1 MTSLFS
7 QKKPLDHSVY
17 DSWKNFSGTT
27 ISDDGTIMATLV
39 APQEGDTTLMIR
51 DLTNNKSLTV
61 ERVNRFSLS
70 SDGKWIVGVIKA
82 PFMERRQAR
91 IDKKKGDDL
100 PKDSLLIIQYP
111 TFSVEKIAGVKSFK
125 TAEKSFDHVAYSIT
139 LPADTAKKEKKKEK
153 SEELLIL
160 QDLVSQRQDTIPHAK
175 EHLFS
180 KFGNAFAVVIQ
191 PEKKDST
198 DVPGILFFDFN
209 KQGQKRIS
217 AEKREYKSLA
227 FDEPGTQLVYLS
239 TADTSKVEQKRF
251 DVRYYSMGADSA
263 RIIADGNATGLPVGW
278 IFNEHASPSFS
289 KDGSRILIGAAPKQ
303 EPKDT
308 TLVDFEMASLDIWH
322 WQDPLIQP
330 QQLAELNREKRRTY
344 SGIINPLHPGG
355 FTPLATEG
363 VPYAS
368 ISDEGNGRYAL
379 LWSDRPYQ
387 LESQWDISS
396 KYDVWVMDLE
406 KQRLQKV
413 GSPVT
418 GRPLLSPAGN
428 YTIWWDGIQQQW
440 FAYDNREQTTCNL
453 TGEIP
458 VNFWNE
464 KNDVPSTPAPYGLA
478 AWGEE
483 DAWLLLYDAFDIWK
497 IDPSG
502 ETDAV
507 NITGGVGRRDSLTFR
522 YVNTDR
528 EKRFIEKGEQLLL
541 SSFDNKNKER
551 GYYTLTQ
558 KGRNPLKRRVMEGF
572 TYSSLVK
579 AKERDLYLFEKSN
592 FHTPPTSI

>member
-1 MTSLFS
+1 MHRTIALTIAGFLLAFSLFS

-17 DSWKNFSGTT
+17 DNWKSLAGTT
-27 ISDDGTIMATLV
+27 ISDDGTIMATLI

-51 DLTNNKSLTV
+51 DLTNNRSLTV
-61 ERVNRFSLS
+61 ERVKRFSLS

-82 PFMERRQAR
+82 PLMERRQAR
-91 IDKKKGDDL
+91 IDKKKGDEL
-100 PKDSLLIIQYP
+100 PKDTLLIIHHP
-111 TFSVEKIAGVKSFK
+111 TFAMEKIAGVKSFK
-125 TAEKSFDHVAYSIT
+125 TANESFTHMAYSIT

-153 SEELLIL
+153 PEELLIL
-160 QDLVSQRQDTIPHAK
+160 RNLLSQREDTIRNAK

-180 KFGNAFAVVIQ
+180 KYGNAFAVVIQ

-198 DVPGILFFDFN
+198 DIPGVHFFDLD
-209 KQGQKRIS
+209 KQAQKRIS
-217 AEKREYKSLA
+217 GEKREYKSPA

-251 DVRYYSMGADSA
+251 DVRYYPTGADSA
-263 RIIADGNATGLPVGW
+263 SVIADGSATGLPVGW

-289 KDGSRILIGAAPKQ
+289 KDGSRILIGAAPRQ

-322 WQDPLIQP
+322 WRDPQVQP

-344 SGIINPLHPGG
+344 RGIISPSLSGRFLPV
-355 FTPLATEG
+355 ATEEM
-363 VPYAS
+363 PHAT
-368 ISDEGNGRYAL
+368 IADEGNGRFAL
-379 LWSDRPYQ
+379 LWSDLPYL

-406 KQRLQKV
+406 EQRLQKV
-413 GSPVT
+413 GSPVA
-418 GRPLLSPAGN
+418 GRPQLSPAGN
-428 YTIWWDGIQQQW
+428 YTIWWDGMQQQW
-440 FAYDNREQTTCNL
+440 FAYDNREQSTRNL

-464 KNDVPSTPAPYGLA
+464 KNDVPSSPAPYGMA

-502 ETDAV
+502 EAEAV
-507 NITGGVGRRDSLTFR
+507 NITRGVGRRDSLTFR
-522 YVNTDR
+522 
-528 EKRFIEKGEQLLL
+528 
-541 SSFDNKNKER
+541 
-551 GYYTLTQ
+551 
-558 KGRNPLKRRVMEGF
+558 
-572 TYSSLVK
+572 
-579 AKERDLYLFEKSN
+579 
-592 FHTPPTSI
+592 